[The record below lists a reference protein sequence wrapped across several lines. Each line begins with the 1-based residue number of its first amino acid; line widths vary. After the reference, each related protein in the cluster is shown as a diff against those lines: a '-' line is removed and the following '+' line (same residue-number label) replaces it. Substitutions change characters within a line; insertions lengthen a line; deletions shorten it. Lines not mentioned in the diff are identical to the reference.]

1 LSEAG
6 RSACPLHDLF
16 DNDKMLFYADNH
28 VSYEMKR
35 IRFSA
40 KANVRVKEKELYVW
54 NWHA

>member
-40 KANVRVKEKELYVW
+40 KANVRVKEKELHVW